1 MSSAIAF
8 IHWDNYAC
16 GPTGHGLLVGETV
29 TFNSR
34 QERLHKLNRG
44 DWLWLVARCP
54 EDQQHYFVAVLVVE
68 DLRRNSSD
76 SPLGHAFGEFAIIAD
91 RERSRDLGKAFPAEG
106 LLRAFSFET
115 GRSIKFGASIGQ
127 SLQTIRV
134 LAPDDERVMQT
145 TLGRLDRSSATLLET
160 PFGLWTKCDLVFARY
175 FLKNWSA
182 RSLSLAFLLYDSPP
196 VLPPSAPV
204 FIHSDKSVRILAAFR
219 RSLFVSGYKPT
230 VEEAERLAERERVWQ
245 TFRAE
250 TVDPPSKLDF
260 NAFWDRQHGVRS
272 LFIMDNLIDLPRPVP
287 FREYG
292 RALEWGYPTGVGYR
306 YLTLS
311 QSVMMLRATGLS
323 SSLCEPFLS
332 ALLS

>member
-1 MSSAIAF
+1 MGSAIAF

-16 GPTGHGLLVGETV
+16 GPTGHGLLSGETV
-29 TFNSR
+29 AFSSR
-34 QERLHKLNRG
+34 QQRLHKLGRG
-44 DWLWLVARCP
+44 DWLWLVARWP
-54 EDQQHYFVAVLVVE
+54 EDQQHYFVSVLVVE
-68 DLRRNSSD
+68 ELRRNASD
-76 SPLGHAFGEFAIIAD
+76 SPPGNAFGEFAIIAD
-91 RERSRDLGKAFPAEG
+91 RQQSRDLKKTFPAEG

-115 GRSIKFGASIGQ
+115 GRPIKFGASIGQ

-145 TLGRLDRSSATLLET
+145 TLGRLDRSSAALLDT
-160 PFGLWTKCDLVFARY
+160 PFGLWTKCDPVFARY
-175 FLKNWSA
+175 FLKNWHS
-182 RSLSLAFLLYDSPP
+182 RRHPVAFLLYDSPP
-196 VLPPSAPV
+196 VLAPGAPV

-245 TFRAE
+245 AFRAE

-260 NAFWDRQHGVRS
+260 NAFWDGQHGVRS
-272 LFIMDNLIDLPRPVP
+272 LFIMDNLIDLPHPVP

-311 QSVMMLRATGLS
+311 QSVMMLRATGLP
-323 SSLCEPFLS
+323 SSLHEPFLS
-332 ALLS
+332 ALFS